1 MSKIE
6 ELKEAKKKKPS
17 IEKNP
22 KHQKSKRKYE
32 RYLLNGEQLRKI
44 KRGGVGGWAEIG
56 IRDFNL
62 FRRRRNR
69 REDELLGFD

>member
-1 MSKIE
+1 
-6 ELKEAKKKKPS
+6 
-17 IEKNP
+17 
-22 KHQKSKRKYE
+22 
-32 RYLLNGEQLRKI
+32 LLNGKQLRKI
-44 KRGGVGGWAEIG
+44 KRGGVGGWDEIG

>member
-1 MSKIE
+1 
-6 ELKEAKKKKPS
+6 
-17 IEKNP
+17 
-22 KHQKSKRKYE
+22 
-32 RYLLNGEQLRKI
+32 LLNGEQLRKI
-44 KRGGVGGWAEIG
+44 KRGGGGGWAEIG